1 MKLPEKDIE
10 LFYKLQWALMY
21 YVNQKTFIIKGLKKP
36 DFTGQELEEVAK
48 LHRQIYSGSRWIDE
62 FADENPFNFS
72 EEEIQII
79 RSWKNFVKDDFFIII
94 DRLAKS
100 EEDVWN
106 NNVTGRT
113 DTEEKRVG

>member
-1 MKLPEKDIE
+1 MKLPGKEIE
-10 LFYKLQWALMY
+10 LFYKLHWALMY